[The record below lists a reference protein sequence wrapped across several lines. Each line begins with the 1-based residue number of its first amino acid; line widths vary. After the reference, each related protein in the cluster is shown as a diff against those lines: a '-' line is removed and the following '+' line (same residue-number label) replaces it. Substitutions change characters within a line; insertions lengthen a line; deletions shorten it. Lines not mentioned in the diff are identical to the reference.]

1 MQRTTWLHCAEPRAA
16 ANAAAAALALFD
28 GALLSGQADAVDEEH
43 GSQIIKRLLSTG
55 GTSVSSGEH
64 IVDQLCSRI
73 ATSSAAVTAM
83 YNDPPSSPELPYW
96 SACASVCQWF
106 VRTVIQCH
114 LCPPPAGACPSP
126 PFLLPTSP
134 AAHINM
140 PACVKVSLLSFIQNC
155 NSLCLPH
162 RNPHPSAAM
171 QALVAHVIA
180 VARCRSQSHTS
191 KPCMRHLYQLRNYDP
206 KSCAAFVSPSSP
218 FTWLI
223 LRQVFLL
230 LQRCRSYLHWLK
242 TSSSRFNFLIY
253 SAANQR
259 HFTRLALTLFVAPR
273 NAPPPPPASRYPPT
287 LGIAASAGSPATPF
301 STPTSAASAAITS
314 WCMPRSTTRRATPWA
329 TRTWRR
335 SA

>member
-1 MQRTTWLHCAEPRAA
+1 MYFLRLGIWSNPPLSIIAEHPCHSSQLSPFPTPFLSPISKFHIVQLTAAFFLMQRTTWLHCAEPSAA

-28 GALLSGQADAVDEEH
+28 RAFLSGQADGVDEEH
-43 GSQIIKRLLSTG
+43 GSQIIKLLLGTG
-55 GTSVSSGEH
+55 GTNVSSGEH

-96 SACASVCQWF
+96 SACASICQWF

-114 LCPPPAGACPSP
+114 LCPLPAAACPSP
-126 PFLLPTSP
+126 PFLLPTFP

-180 VARCRSQSHTS
+180 VARGRSQSCT
-191 KPCMRHLYQLRNYDP
+191 
-206 KSCAAFVSPSSP
+206 
-218 FTWLI
+218 
-223 LRQVFLL
+223 
-230 LQRCRSYLHWLK
+230 
-242 TSSSRFNFLIY
+242 
-253 SAANQR
+253 
-259 HFTRLALTLFVAPR
+259 
-273 NAPPPPPASRYPPT
+273 
-287 LGIAASAGSPATPF
+287 
-301 STPTSAASAAITS
+301 STP
-314 WCMPRSTTRRATPWA
+314 
-329 TRTWRR
+329 
-335 SA
+335 